1 MTNKVFKSAVVV
13 DDYKVF
19 YNFQKKKDLN
29 TLNAMGN
36 FYRFSHQQKQIQ
48 NFLESYFIKNGKPKI
63 GDEIYFDTQPGK
75 IEIIQIEEN
84 YIRDDLEQKLYEAEL
99 ALKLKNK

>member
-1 MTNKVFKSAVVV
+1 MKWYKVLRLIKWKILTGAITNKVFKSAVVV

-29 TLNAMGN
+29 SLNAMGN

-75 IEIIQIEEN
+75 
-84 YIRDDLEQKLYEAEL
+84 
-99 ALKLKNK
+99 